1 MQWIV
6 DLDDNIEEY
15 KIFKKKQTTT
25 LKSLI
30 MYVNS
35 DNEIVNIIK
44 DKRTIKKPNFVSKDE
59 LVDLLM
65 EKKVYNKTNYNSYKI
80 TKFNINIELSKLEEF
95 IDNDTDEKE
104 TKSSTKF
111 INNYDNITDI
121 EFESTIFNNLNYLF
135 VILKERNTEKKESTN
150 TKSKQSKTKNVRYKI
165 KPLHKKTRKYL
176 NIIKE

>member
-15 KIFKKKQTTT
+15 KIFKKKETKT

-44 DKRTIKKPNFVSKDE
+44 DKRAINKPNFVSKEE
-59 LVDLLM
+59 LVNLLM
-65 EKKVYNKTNYNSYKI
+65 DKKVYNKINYNSYKI

-95 IDNDTDEKE
+95 IDDNTDNDSK
-104 TKSSTKF
+104 KSSTQF
-111 INNYDNITDI
+111 INNYDNLSEI
-121 EFESTIFNNLNYLF
+121 EFENTIFNNLNYLF
-135 VILKERNTEKKESTN
+135 VILKERKAE
-150 TKSKQSKTKNVRYKI
+150 TKSVSKTKQNKTKSVNCKI
-165 KPLHKKTRKYL
+165 KPIHRKTRKYL